1 MAKKLTNKTSYNY
14 SKIRWS
20 EKDYKALHKAVN
32 TFNRE
37 IKKHMKD
44 IPEKALP
51 KEKVYKEVKASIYS
65 RKDLELAISTMNNIK
80 KKNAFDL
87 ISSKANSNVKFT
99 KWELQTAKR
108 YNKRDQMRTQIEY
121 NKGISEVKG
130 SSKPSLDVYGEPLLD
145 EQRKGNK

>member
-1 MAKKLTNKTSYNY
+1 MAKKLTNKTSYSY

-37 IKKHMKD
+37 IKKHMGE
-44 IPEKALP
+44 IPDKALP
-51 KEKVYKEVKASIYS
+51 KTKVYKDVKASIYS

-87 ISSKANSNVKFT
+87 ISSETSPNVKFT

-108 YNKRDQMRTQIEY
+108 YDYRNQVKLQTEY
-121 NKGISEVKG
+121 NKIISEAKG
-130 SSKPSLDVYGEPLLD
+130 KAKPMLDIYGNPMLD
-145 EQRKGNK
+145 EQR